1 MNNFVCPR
9 CGNANP
15 KYIGYL
21 NGKPYCR
28 FCISFKGEEA
38 NPYKYS
44 GSKPILHLDYSL
56 SEEQRKISK
65 QVILNYIHGID
76 TLINAVC
83 GSGKTELVYGVIQY
97 ALANKKPVAFALPR
111 RDVAIELY
119 YRIKNAF
126 PNNKVVCVYGGNTT
140 KLTGDIVVC
149 TTHQLYRYGDYFD
162 LIILD
167 EIDAFPYKD
176 NRLLNT
182 MFLRSLKGHSVLMSA
197 TPSDEILEHYKNG
210 KRQILELNT
219 RFHKHP
225 LPVPQIV
232 VKIGVLKLAY
242 LTTKLKE
249 FIKDKKPVFIF
260 TPTIEKAV
268 SLFRYLKL
276 IIPGGNVVH
285 SKVVNRTEIINDFR
299 DGKFKYLVT
308 TAVLERGVTIKNL
321 QVIIFDSD
329 HELYNEQN
337 LVQISGRVG
346 RKFDAPEGEVIFLAS
361 KKTEAMQK
369 ARDTIISKNKYLQ
382 NLF

>member
-1 MNNFVCPR
+1 MEHFVCPR

-28 FCISFKGEEA
+28 FCISFRGEEA
-38 NPYKYS
+38 KPYRYS
-44 GSKPILHLDYSL
+44 GAKPQLHLDYPL
-56 SEEQRKISK
+56 SDDQRKISH
-65 QVILNYIHGID
+65 QVVLNYINGIN

-111 RDVAIELY
+111 RDVAIELF

-126 PNNKVVCVYGGNTT
+126 PNNKVVAVYGGNTSH
-140 KLTGDIVVC
+140 LTGDIVVC
-149 TTHQLYRYGDYFD
+149 TTHQLYRYNDYFD

-167 EIDAFPYKD
+167 EIDAFPFKD
-176 NRLLNT
+176 NPLLTT

-197 TPSDEILEHYKNG
+197 TPSKEVIELY
-210 KRQILELNT
+210 RQDRHMILELNT

-232 VKIGVLKLAY
+232 LKIGLLKLYY

-260 TPTIEKAV
+260 VPTIDIANQ
-268 SLFRYLKL
+268 LFSYLKFVVT
-276 IIPGGNVVH
+276 GGNIVH
-285 SKVVNRTEIINDFR
+285 SKIKNRTEIIDAFR
-299 DGKFKYLVT
+299 NGKYSYLVT
-308 TAVLERGVTIKNL
+308 TAILERGVTIKNL
-321 QVIIFDSD
+321 QVIIYDSD
-329 HELYNEQN
+329 HELYNEYN
-337 LVQISGRVG
+337 LVQIAGRVG

-361 KKTEAMQK
+361 KRTEAMQRAK
-369 ARDTIISKNKYLQ
+369 DTIVSKNEYL
-382 NLF
+382 